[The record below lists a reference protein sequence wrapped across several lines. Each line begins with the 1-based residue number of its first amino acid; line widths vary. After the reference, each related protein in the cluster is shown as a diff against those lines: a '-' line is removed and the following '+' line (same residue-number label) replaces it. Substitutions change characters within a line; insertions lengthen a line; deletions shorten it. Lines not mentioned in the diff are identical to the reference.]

1 VTDVVPLGPFLL
13 EAVGALFFSGL
24 LYALWRQ
31 HRRRYLGFWAASLL
45 CGALHLLAAAATSRL
60 GRWLPALDPLRL
72 LLGVVAAV
80 GGFWQAGLLPV
91 GAVALARRRGPSNSL
106 TVAVLAPTA
115 VLGVAA
121 AVAGAA
127 WRGPGQ
133 ALFGNALHAVVA
145 GVGLAWAAVLVW
157 RSPESGQARGPR
169 LLAAAFTLGAAQH
182 VQYLVLALAP
192 HLARPVYAG
201 VLHHADVALGWLT
214 GLGMVVS
221 LLESERG
228 AAGRAAGQFERL
240 ISLDA
245 LTGLG
250 NRQSFLERMLAALGQ
265 AETSRTRV
273 GVVLLDLD
281 RFKLVNDSLGHSVG
295 DLLLRQVGHRIREIV
310 RRGDDIARFGGDEF
324 TLLVPAIRHSEEA
337 MRVAGKIVQGLRESF
352 RLGGQELF
360 VTASAGVSLFPDHGK
375 DRDTLL
381 KCADTALYRA
391 KEAGRDTARLFS
403 PEMTAETEH
412 RLGLENDLRKA
423 VAAQQ
428 FELYFQPI
436 MDVAR
441 NRLHGAEAL
450 IRWRHPERGLL
461 SPLEFIGVAEQTG
474 LIGPLGTWVLHQ
486 TCRQAARWQNLRP
499 RPVAAVNLSARQ
511 FLDPVLG
518 RIVKSALEESGL
530 EPQRLELE
538 ITETI
543 AMQDLDTTMAMLHEL
558 SGLGVR
564 ISMDD
569 FGTGYSS
576 LSYLKRFPIHTLK
589 IDQSFVR
596 SVPTDTSDTAIAT
609 TVILMAHAL
618 GLRVV
623 AEGVERVEQ
632 LAYLRQQN
640 CDFAQ
645 GYLFSKPLPGP
656 QFDEFLAKQAAG

>member
-31 HRRRYLGFWAASLL
+31 HRRRHLGFWAASFL

-91 GAVALARRRGPSNSL
+91 GAVALVRRGRPSNTL

-133 ALFGNALHAVVA
+133 GLFGNALHAVVA
-145 GVGLAWAAVLVW
+145 ALGLAWAAVLLW
-157 RSPESGQARGPR
+157 RSPDAGQAVGPR
-169 LLAAAFTLGAAQH
+169 LLAAAFSLGAAQH

-192 HLARPVYAG
+192 RLAGPLYTG
-201 VLHHADVALGWLT
+201 VLHHADVALGWLA

-228 AAGRAAGQFERL
+228 AAHRAAGQFERL
-240 ISLDA
+240 TSLDA

-273 GVVLLDLD
+273 GVLLLDLD

-310 RRGDDIARFGGDEF
+310 RRSDDLARFGGDEF

-337 MRVAGKIVQGLRESF
+337 MRVARKIVQGLREPF

-441 NRLHGAEAL
+441 NRVHGAEAL

-486 TCRQAARWQNLRP
+486 TCRQAVRWEGFRP
-499 RPVAAVNLSARQ
+499 HPVAAVNISARQ

-530 EPQRLELE
+530 EPHRLELE

-543 AMQDLDTTMAMLHEL
+543 AMQDLETTMAMLHEL

-645 GYLFSKPLPGP
+645 GYLFSKPLPAP
-656 QFDEFLAKQAAG
+656 QLEGFLARQAAG